1 MPQITIL
8 VMGGNKKKPL
18 GSEKSARASEG
29 ENLVKKEE
37 TKKPAKPVRTHARS
51 KKAG

>member
-8 VMGGNKKKPL
+8 IMGGTKKKPL
-18 GSEKSARASEG
+18 GSEKSARASGSEG

-37 TKKPAKPVRTHARS
+37 TRKPSGKLQQ
-51 KKAG
+51 KQ